1 MEYLELSEKDILEL
15 IDRNIYL
22 LDDVYIKKKI
32 KKIVI
37 TL

>member
-15 IDRNIYL
+15 IERNIYL
-22 LDDVYIKKKI
+22 LNDIYIKKKI

>member
-1 MEYLELSEKDILEL
+1 MEYLELSEKDILKL
-15 IDRNIYL
+15 IERNIYL
-22 LDDVYIKKKI
+22 LNDIYIKKKI

>member
-1 MEYLELSEKDILEL
+1 MEYLEISEKDILEL
-15 IDRNIYL
+15 IHRNIYL
-22 LDDVYIKKKI
+22 LNDIYIKKKI

>member
-15 IDRNIYL
+15 IERNIYL
-22 LDDVYIKKKI
+22 LNDIYVKKKI
-32 KKIVI
+32 EKIVI